1 MLPPRA
7 SVTPWTRIR
16 ARMAGMRS
24 WARIGAAGVLACFA
38 ALPAVALPDDLI
50 AERLGEERGFPS
62 ETITALYRDRAG
74 FLWVGSREGLV
85 VWDGYAVRSYEH
97 EVGNPGSLPD
107 NSIRTIFEDRE
118 GRLWVGTNTGGLAR
132 LDRATGRFD
141 VLRNAPADPKSIS
154 NDSVYSIVESPDG
167 ALWVGTQQG
176 LNRLDLKT
184 GTFERFRHE
193 AANTGTIPNDYV
205 DAMRLDRA

>member
-1 MLPPRA
+1 MA
-7 SVTPWTRIR
+7 S
-16 ARMAGMRS
+16 MR
-24 WARIGAAGVLACFA
+24 RGGFGAAGVLACLA
-38 ALPAVALPDDLI
+38 ALPAAALPDDLI
-50 AERLGEERGFPS
+50 VERLGEERGFPS
-62 ETITALYRDRAG
+62 ETITALHRDRAG

-107 NSIRTIFEDRE
+107 NSIRAIFEDRE

-141 VLRNAPADPKSIS
+141 VLRHDKAPTSLS
-154 NDSVYSIVESPDG
+154 HDSVYAIAESPDG

-176 LNRLDLKT
+176 LNRLDPKS
-184 GTFERFRHE
+184 GAFERLH
-193 AANTGTIPNDYV
+193 ADANDPATIPNDYV
-205 DAMRLDRA
+205 DALTLDR